1 MRGEGA
7 IKLYEAA
14 EQIIASNDGV
24 GDVDELYNILEG
36 YALQFLDEQEE

>member
-7 IKLYEAA
+7 AALYEAA
-14 EQIIASNDGV
+14 ELIIASNDGV

-36 YALQFLDEQEE
+36 YALQYLDEQED